1 MPEDAVLKRYRLT
14 PQVTLDLIVQ
24 YQMEMMRSLRHVN
37 IDHLHVGWYQSTY
50 YGSFVSRALLD
61 SQFSYQHA
69 IEESVVLVYDPIK
82 TSQGSLSL
90 KAYRL
95 TPKLMEICKEKDF
108 TPEGLKKAS
117 IGFENMFEEV
127 PIVIKNSHLI
137 NVLMWEMEQKSAV
150 SDKQEL
156 LNLSSSN
163 HLEKSL
169 QLLMDRV
176 DDMSQDIVKYNTFS
190 RNVSKQQQQK
200 HQTCHTGTLDSPDVL
215 KAKYKASN
223 HLEKSLQLLMD
234 RVDDMSQDIVKY
246 NTFSRNV
253 SKQQQQKHQ
262 YLQRRQQENT
272 QRQTRGEPPLPEEDI
287 SKMFK
292 PPQPPPRMDTLLIA
306 GQINTYCQHI
316 KEFTSQNLAKMFM
329 AEALQGHNVLK
340 KS

>member
-14 PQVTLDLIVQ
+14 PQVTLDLIV
-24 YQMEMMRSLRHVN
+24 
-37 IDHLHVGWYQSTY
+37 
-50 YGSFVSRALLD
+50 
-61 SQFSYQHA
+61 
-69 IEESVVLVYDPIK
+69 LVQ
-82 TSQGSLSL
+82 SQGLPVHIEPRLAIDSVPPLSKGTL
-90 KAYRL
+90 LVETASPSTSRRSAGQCHQKGGHHHGRVQSGL
-95 TPKLMEICKEKDF
+95 GHCVEWPGCER
-108 TPEGLKKAS
+108 LKKAS

-200 HQTCHTGTLDSPDVL
+200 HQNKISCDLIRFTILN
-215 KAKYKASN
+215 KYDGIFGF
-223 HLEKSLQLLMD
+223 HW
-234 RVDDMSQDIVKY
+234 R
-246 NTFSRNV
+246 
-253 SKQQQQKHQ
+253 
-262 YLQRRQQENT
+262 
-272 QRQTRGEPPLPEEDI
+272 
-287 SKMFK
+287 
-292 PPQPPPRMDTLLIA
+292 
-306 GQINTYCQHI
+306 QINTYCQHI